1 MKVSD
6 CIVDFPYRFQLR
18 CVLKVPIVV
27 LQPNTLLQGS
37 LRMIAHERQSYD
49 VHVSLEGP
57 PVQFGMPEQ
66 KSSGNFDLKEPY
78 YRQLTS
84 WYVQQGQQ
92 QQVLQTQQQAP
103 LAAGFMQPGVGVVSE
118 GVQSPQWQQHQQY
131 QQQQHQPYQ
140 QQQQQYQQQQHR
152 TYSSRVNG
160 HIG

>member
-66 KSSGNFDLKEPY
+66 KVSGNIPPNSLLLRLAVSSFAVGPMY
-78 YRQLTS
+78 A
-84 WYVQQGQQ
+84 
-92 QQVLQTQQQAP
+92 LQ
-103 LAAGFMQPGVGVVSE
+103 M
-118 GVQSPQWQQHQQY
+118 
-131 QQQQHQPYQ
+131 
-140 QQQQQYQQQQHR
+140 
-152 TYSSRVNG
+152 
-160 HIG
+160 